1 MSVTEPSDP
10 PASTGSTQPPSATA
24 PPQTY
29 ERRWWMLLVLCLSV
43 LLVTIDN
50 TIVNVA
56 LPTLSRDLDA
66 STSNL
71 QWIVDAYTLLFA
83 GLLLVA
89 GHLGDRFGRR
99 RMLQLGLA
107 LFGLTSF
114 AAASAGS
121 TNELIAGRA
130 AMGVAAALIYP
141 ATLGLLSNI
150 FTDARERATA
160 IGLWAAVS
168 GLAVA
173 LGPVSGGLLLEHFSW
188 NSVFLVN
195 VPLVVIALVAGWR
208 LLPES
213 RDTSPGSFDTG
224 GAVGSIAGIGTLV
237 WTVIEAPNHGWTSG
251 TTIAGLGAAA
261 VLLTTFIVWESRR
274 PDPLLDVRLFTNL
287 RFSAASFAITAAFFG
302 LFGFIFLITQYFQT
316 VRNYDTLDAGLATLP
331 FAVVTATL
339 SPVAILLMKRIGTTK
354 VVALGLVLMS
364 AGFVLAA
371 GTAVD
376 SAYWGRIVGSMVLMA
391 AGLALTTGPATDA
404 VMGALPRAKAGVG
417 SAVNDTTREVGGT
430 LGVAVVGS
438 VMSSIYGSRLVDSL
452 SSLGLGTSTVDAAR
466 DSVVAGLDVVGQLP
480 APVRSGAAG
489 AVREAFMD
497 GLQAGSLIA
506 AATTAVAA
514 VVVMVFLPARH
525 RPEPAPPTEAPLTA
539 ASH

>member
-1 MSVTEPSDP
+1 MSDVVTTDP
-10 PASTGSTQPPSATA
+10 RQA
-24 PPQTY
+24 Y

-71 QWIVDAYTLLFA
+71 QWIVDAYTLVFA

-99 RMLQLGLA
+99 RVLQVGLA
-107 LFGLTSF
+107 LFGLTSL

-121 TNELIAGRA
+121 TDQLIAGRA
-130 AMGVAAALIYP
+130 AMGAAAALIYP

-150 FTDARERATA
+150 FTDSRERATA
-160 IGLWAAVS
+160 IGIWAGIS

-173 LGPVSGGLLLEHFSW
+173 LGPVSGGFLLEHYSW
-188 NSVFLVN
+188 NSVFLIN
-195 VPLVVIALVAGWR
+195 VPLVVIALVTGWR

-213 RDTSPGSFDTG
+213 RDGHPGRFDLG
-224 GAVGSIAGIGTLV
+224 GAVGSIAGIGVLV
-237 WTVIEAPNHGWTSG
+237 WTVIEAPNHGWTSI
-251 TTIAGLGAAA
+251 TTILGLVSSALLLA
-261 VLLTTFIVWESRR
+261 VFVRWETCRT
-274 PDPLLDVRLFTNL
+274 DPLLDVRLFTNA

-316 VRNYDTLDAGLATLP
+316 VRGYDTLEAGLATLP
-331 FAVVTATL
+331 FAIVVGAL
-339 SPVAILLMKRIGTTK
+339 SPVAILLMKPLGTTR
-354 VVALGLVLMS
+354 VVTLGLLLMS
-364 AGFVLAA
+364 AGFVVAA
-371 GTAVD
+371 SSAVD
-376 SAYWGRIVGSMVLMA
+376 SAYWGKIIGSMALMA

-404 VMGALPRAKAGVG
+404 VMGALPRAKAGAG

-438 VMSSIYGSRLVDSL
+438 VMSSIYGPRLADAL
-452 SSLGLGTSTVDAAR
+452 SSLGAPPPSIDAAR
-466 DSVVAGLDVVGQLP
+466 ESVVAGLAVVGQLP
-480 APVRSGAAG
+480 ASAQAAAG
-489 AVREAFMD
+489 SAVREAFMD

-506 AATTAVAA
+506 AATTFAAAIAVLI
-514 VVVMVFLPARH
+514 FLPARH
-525 RPEPAPPTEAPLTA
+525 RVEADLEATPSEVAPSIVP
-539 ASH
+539 S

>member
-1 MSVTEPSDP
+1 MSVPEPSDP
-10 PASTGSTQPPSATA
+10 PASTGSAQPPGATE
-24 PPQTY
+24 PPQVY

-99 RMLQLGLA
+99 RLLQIGLIC
-107 LFGLTSF
+107 FGLTSL

-150 FTDARERATA
+150 FTDSRERATA
-160 IGLWAAVS
+160 IGIWSGIS

-173 LGPVSGGLLLEHFSW
+173 LGPVSGGLLLEHFAW

-195 VPLVVIALVAGWR
+195 LPLVVIALVAGWR

-213 RDTSPGSFDTG
+213 RDTSPGRFDLG
-224 GAVGSIAGIGTLV
+224 GAVGSITGIGLLV
-237 WTVIEAPNHGWTSG
+237 WTVIEAPENGWTSG
-251 TTIAGLGAAA
+251 TTIVGLGAAA
-261 VLLTTFIVWESRR
+261 VLLTTFVGWESRR
-274 PDPLLDVRLFTNL
+274 TDPLLDVRLFTNL

-331 FAVVTATL
+331 FAVVTAAL
-339 SPVAILLMKRIGTTK
+339 SPVAILLMKRIGTTR
-354 VVALGLVLMS
+354 VVALGLLLMS
-364 AGFVLAA
+364 AGFLLAA
-371 GTAVD
+371 GSAVD
-376 SAYWGRIVGSMVLMA
+376 SAYWGRVVGSMVLMA

-452 SSLGLGTSTVDAAR
+452 SSLGAGTPAVDAAR
-466 DSVVAGLDVVGQLP
+466 ESVVAGLNAVGQLP
-480 APVRSGAAG
+480 PSIRSDAAE

-506 AATTAVAA
+506 AGTTGLAA
-514 VVVMVFLPARH
+514 VVVMIFLPARH
-525 RPEPAPPTEAPLTA
+525 RAEPTPHLETPLA
-539 ASH
+539 AATH